1 MTPYGKPC
9 GKLILLCDIM
19 KNRIGIVLIVTVT
32 VVLTGCSYVQSL
44 FPDKERDYQYTAE
57 IPLINYPA
65 ELRENQSTNGA
76 SDVTPS
82 VANSEGSETG
92 TTAINTEQPAANNAS
107 SENAAEPTP
116 SATPDAVSS
125 TPVTPA
131 DEADGQDAISSV
143 EIIKYDDGESRL
155 RLGAGYSKTWRAVNK
170 ALSHKTIEVT
180 ERNHDKA
187 QIVVQYDPDEKRA
200 KDEGFM
206 DEITFIFHGIN
217 TNEKEYV
224 LKLEQHDQQTDVI
237 VLNEEHLPLLNDD
250 AALRLL
256 KVLADTIKADL
267 ADKAK

>member
-9 GKLILLCDIM
+9 GKLTYLFNIM
-19 KNRIGIVLIVTVT
+19 KNRIGIILIGTVT
-32 VVLTGCSYVQSL
+32 VVLAGCSYLQSF
-44 FPDKERDYQYTAE
+44 FPDKERDYQYTTE
-57 IPLINYPA
+57 IPMINYPA
-65 ELRENQSTNGA
+65 ELRKNQPTDGT
-76 SDVTPS
+76 SDVTS
-82 VANSEGSETG
+82 SAVKNEGSEAG
-92 TTAINTEQPAANNAS
+92 TTIDNPEQPPANAS
-107 SENAAEPTP
+107 SYNAAEATP

-131 DEADGQDAISSV
+131 DEADGQDVISSV

-155 RLGAGYSKTWRAVNK
+155 RLGAGYSKAWRAVNK

-180 ERNHDKA
+180 ERNHDQA
-187 QIVVQYDPDEKRA
+187 QITIQYDPDEKKA
-200 KDEGFM
+200 KDDGFM

>member
-1 MTPYGKPC
+1 
-9 GKLILLCDIM
+9 M
-19 KNRIGIVLIVTVT
+19 KNRIGIVLIGTVT
-32 VVLTGCSYVQSL
+32 VVLAGCSYLQSF
-44 FPDKERDYQYTAE
+44 FPDKERDYQYTTE
-57 IPLINYPA
+57 IPMINYPA
-65 ELRENQSTNGA
+65 ELRKNQPTNGT
-76 SDVTPS
+76 SDVAS
-82 VANSEGSETG
+82 SAVKNERSEAG
-92 TTAINTEQPAANNAS
+92 TTISNPEQPPVNNAPS
-107 SENAAEPTP
+107 DNAAEATP
-116 SATPDAVSS
+116 SASPDTLSS

-187 QIVVQYDPDEKRA
+187 QITIQYDPDEKKA

-267 ADKAK
+267 SDKAK

>member
-1 MTPYGKPC
+1 
-9 GKLILLCDIM
+9 M
-19 KNRIGIVLIVTVT
+19 KNRIGIILIGTVT
-32 VVLTGCSYVQSL
+32 VALAGCSYLQSF
-44 FPDKERDYQYTAE
+44 FPDKERDYQYTTE
-57 IPLINYPA
+57 IPMINYPA
-65 ELRENQSTNGA
+65 ELRKNQSTNGA
-76 SDVTPS
+76 SDVAPS
-82 VANSEGSETG
+82 VANSEGSETR

-107 SENAAEPTP
+107 SDNAAEATP
-116 SATPDAVSS
+116 SATADTVSS

-131 DEADGQDAISSV
+131 DEVDEQDVISSV

-155 RLGAGYSKTWRAVNK
+155 RLGAGNSKAWRAINK

-187 QIVVQYDPDEKRA
+187 QITIQYDPDEKKA
-200 KDEGFM
+200 KDDGFM
-206 DEITFIFHGIN
+206 DEVTFFFHGIN

-224 LKLEQHDQQTDVI
+224 LKLEQHDQQTDLI
-237 VLNEEHLPLLNDD
+237 VLNDEHLPLLKDD